1 MTSSINYT
9 NIDAT
14 FPVAGQ
20 DNSSQGFRDNFQ
32 NIKTNFQ
39 YAATEISALQAN
51 AVQAGQT
58 SNLSGSVLANAALS
72 GLREVVFDHG
82 TVTSGSLTY
91 NFYNGSYQL
100 VNLGASLTVS
110 FSNFNTITDQAITI
124 RLAVVVPNTAYT
136 VTWPA
141 SVSQNISTIDR
152 QSGQVTRFANTG
164 YYVFQLTTTNGGTT
178 WSITELTRNQNEFQG
193 NVNFYTVVSNTAVAG
208 VTITV
213 ANVGGVVKGNIYA
226 NNVIVDSVITSG
238 TNATYTGNVTAG
250 NLIANTGIYGN
261 VLTAVQTGITLLGT
275 QTSLS
280 VSGNAN
286 VGNLT
291 VTGMTDMCGG
301 TTYGVQNATM
311 VNGGST
317 QIFSNIGFALLR
329 TGAGVGTIATHTII
343 MPATP
348 MNGQAI
354 QIGFANTVTALTQSG
369 SGSQT
374 VNGAFTTANTSFGA
388 TWVYESSTNAWY
400 RVG

>member
-1 MTSSINYT
+1 MTSAINYT

-51 AVQAGQT
+51 AVLAGQDN
-58 SNLSGSVLANAALS
+58 NLAGASFANAAVK
-72 GLREVVFDHG
+72 GLREINYDHG
-82 TVTSGSLTY
+82 TVTSGALTY
-91 NFYNGSYQL
+91 NWYNGSYQL
-100 VNLGASLTVS
+100 VNLGASLTVTFTN
-110 FSNFNTITDQAITI
+110 FSTVTDKTISI
-124 RLAVVVPNTAYT
+124 RLGVVVPNVAYT
-136 VTWPA
+136 ITWPA
-141 SVSQNISTIDR
+141 SVSQNISTLDR
-152 QSGQVTRFANTG
+152 QLGQVTRFANTG
-164 YYVFQLTTTNGGTT
+164 YYIFELVTSDGGTT
-178 WSITELTRNQNEFQG
+178 WSISEATRNRNEFQG
-193 NVNFYTVVSNTAVAG
+193 NVNFYTTISNTTATG

-213 ANVGGVVKGNIYA
+213 ANVGGTVQGNIYA
-226 NNVIVDSVITSG
+226 NNIIVGTLVSSG
-238 TNATYTGNVTAG
+238 NSATYTGNVTAN

-261 VLTAVQTGITLLGT
+261 ILTATQSNITLLGT
-275 QTSLS
+275 LTSLS

-301 TTYGVQNATM
+301 TTYGVQTANV

-317 QIFSNIGFALLR
+317 QIWSNIGFAMLR
-329 TGAGVGTIATHTII
+329 PNAGTISTHTII

-348 MNGQAI
+348 MNGQSI
-354 QIGFANTVTALTQSG
+354 RIGFANTITTLTQSG
-369 SGSQT
+369 SGTQT
-374 VNGAFTTANTSFGA
+374 VNGAFTTANTTFGG
-388 TWVYESSTNAWY
+388 TWVYESSTDAWY

>member
-14 FPVAGQ
+14 YPVAGQ

-39 YAATEISALQAN
+39 YASNEISALQAN

-58 SNLSGSVLANAALS
+58 NNMSGSVLANATVS
-72 GLREVVFDHG
+72 GLREVIFDHG
-82 TVTSGSLTY
+82 TVVSGSLTY
-91 NFYNGSYQL
+91 NFYAGSYQI
-100 VNLGASLTVS
+100 VNLGASLTVA
-110 FSNFNTITDQAITI
+110 FSNFSSITDSAITI
-124 RLAVVVPNTAYT
+124 RLGVVVPNVAYT
-136 VTWPA
+136 ITWPA

-152 QSGQVTRFANTG
+152 QNGQITRFANTG

-178 WSITELTRNQNEFQG
+178 WSITELTRNTNEFQG
-193 NVNFYTVVSNTAVAG
+193 NVNFYTTISNATATG
-208 VTITV
+208 VTISV
-213 ANVGGVVKGNIYA
+213 ANVGGVVQGNIYA
-226 NNVIVDSVITSG
+226 NNVIVDTLISSG
-238 TNATYTGNVTAG
+238 NSATYTGNVTAS
-250 NLIANTGIYGN
+250 NLIANTGIYGTIR
-261 VLTAVQTGITLLGT
+261 TATQPNITLVGT
-275 QTSLS
+275 LTSLS

-286 VGNLT
+286 VGNIT

-301 TTYGVQNATM
+301 TVYGVQVANAS
-311 VNGGST
+311 NGGST
-317 QIFSNIGFALLR
+317 QINSNIGMALLR
-329 TGAGVGTIATHTII
+329 TGPGTGTIATHTII

-354 QIGFANTVTALTQSG
+354 QIAFANTITTLTQSG

-374 VNGAFTTANTSFGA
+374 VNGAFTTGNTSFGA
-388 TWVYESSTNAWY
+388 TWIYESSTNAWY

>member
-1 MTSSINYT
+1 MTSAINYT

-39 YAATEISALQAN
+39 YASTEISALQAN
-51 AVQAGQT
+51 AVLAGQDN
-58 SNLSGSVLANAALS
+58 NLAGSLLANAS
-72 GLREVVFDHG
+72 VTGLREVYYDHG
-82 TVTSGSLTY
+82 TVSAGTLTY
-91 NFYNGSYQL
+91 NWYNGSYQL
-100 VNLGASLTVS
+100 VNLGASLTITFTN
-110 FSNFNTITDQAITI
+110 FSGVTDKTISI
-124 RLAVVVPNTAYT
+124 RLGIVVPNTAYT

-141 SVSQNISTIDR
+141 SVSQNISTLDR
-152 QSGQVTRFANTG
+152 QSGQTTRFANTG
-164 YYVFQLTTTNGGTT
+164 FYIFELVTSDGGTT
-178 WSITELTRNQNEFQG
+178 WSISEATRNRNEFQG
-193 NVNFYTVVSNTAVAG
+193 NVNFYTVVSNAAVAG

-226 NNVIVDSVITSG
+226 NNVIVDNLVSSG
-238 TNATYTGNVTAG
+238 NSATYTGNVTAN

-261 VLTAVQTGITLLGT
+261 ILTATQSNITLLGT
-275 QTSLS
+275 LTTLS

-301 TTYGVQNATM
+301 TTYGVQYANIT
-311 VNGGST
+311 NGGST
-317 QIFSNIGFALLR
+317 QIWSNIGFAILR
-329 TGAGVGTIATHTII
+329 PNAGTIATHTIV

-354 QIGFANTVTALTQSG
+354 KIAFANTVTTLTQSG
-369 SGSQT
+369 SGTQT
-374 VNGAFTTANTSFGA
+374 VNGSFTTANTSFGGE
-388 TWVYESSTNAWY
+388 WVYHTSTDAWY

>member
-1 MTSSINYT
+1 MTSAINYT

-39 YAATEISALQAN
+39 YAAAEISALQAN
-51 AVQAGQT
+51 AVVAGQDN
-58 SNLSGSVLANAALS
+58 NLAGSLIANAAVK
-72 GLREVVFDHG
+72 GLREVNYDHG
-82 TVTSGSLTY
+82 TVTSGTLTY
-91 NFYNGSYQL
+91 NWYNGSYQL
-100 VNLGASLTVS
+100 VNLGASLTVT
-110 FSNFNTITDQAITI
+110 FSNFSSVTDKTISI
-124 RLAVVVPNTAYT
+124 RLGVVVPNTAYT

-141 SVSQNISTIDR
+141 SVSQNISTLDR

-164 YYVFQLTTTNGGTT
+164 YYIFELVTSDGGTT
-178 WSITELTRNQNEFQG
+178 WSIAEATRNRNEFQG
-193 NVNFYTVVSNTAVAG
+193 NVLFTTVVSNAAVAG

-213 ANVGGVVKGNIYA
+213 ANVGGAVKGNIYA
-226 NNVIVDSVITSG
+226 NNVIVDTLISSG
-238 TNATYTGNVTAG
+238 NSATYTGNVTAN

-261 VLTAVQTGITLLGT
+261 IQTAVQSGITLLGT
-275 QTSLS
+275 QTSLT

-291 VTGMTDMCGG
+291 VTGLTDMCGG
-301 TTYGVQNATM
+301 TGYGVQYANIT
-311 VNGGST
+311 NGGST
-317 QIFSNIGFALLR
+317 QIWSNIGFAILR
-329 TGAGVGTIATHTII
+329 PNAGTIASHTIV

-354 QIGFANTVTALTQSG
+354 KIAFANTVTALTQSG
-369 SGSQT
+369 SGTQT
-374 VNGAFTTANTSFGA
+374 VNGAFTTANTSFGGE
-388 TWVYESSTNAWY
+388 WVYHDSTDAWY

>member
-51 AVQAGQT
+51 AVIAGQ
-58 SNLSGSVLANAALS
+58 SNNLAGSLLANASVL
-72 GLREVVFDHG
+72 GLREVYYDHG
-82 TVTSGSLTY
+82 TVSSGTLTY
-91 NFYNGSYQL
+91 NWYNGSYQL
-100 VNLGASLTVS
+100 VNLGASLTVT
-110 FSNFNTITDQAITI
+110 FSNFSSVTDKTISI
-124 RLAVVVPNTAYT
+124 RLGVVVPNVAYT
-136 VTWPA
+136 ITWPA
-141 SVSQNISTIDR
+141 SVSQNISTLDR

-164 YYVFQLTTTNGGTT
+164 YYVFELVTTDGGTS
-178 WSITELTRNQNEFQG
+178 WSISEATRNRNEFQG
-193 NVNFYTVVSNTAVAG
+193 NVNFYTTISNTTATG

-226 NNVIVDSVITSG
+226 NNIIVDTLVSSG
-238 TNATYTGNVTAG
+238 NSATYTGNLTAN

-261 VLTAVQTGITLLGT
+261 IQTAVQSGITLVGT
-275 QTSLS
+275 LTSLS

-286 VGNLT
+286 VGNAT

-301 TTYGVQNATM
+301 TTYGVQYANVT
-311 VNGGST
+311 NGGST
-317 QIFSNIGFALLR
+317 QIYSNIGFALLNPN
-329 TGAGVGTIATHTII
+329 AGTISTHTII

-348 MNGQAI
+348 VNGQSIRIA
-354 QIGFANTVTALTQSG
+354 FANTITTLTQSG
-369 SGSQT
+369 SGGQT
-374 VNGAFTTANTSFGA
+374 VNGAFSTGNTTFGG
-388 TWVYESSTNAWY
+388 TWIYHTSTNAWY

>member
-1 MTSSINYT
+1 MTSAINYT

-39 YAATEISALQAN
+39 YAASEISALQAN
-51 AVQAGQT
+51 AVIAGQD
-58 SNLSGSVLANAALS
+58 NNMAGSLIANAAVK
-72 GLREVVFDHG
+72 GLREVNYDHG
-82 TVTSGSLTY
+82 TVTSGALTY
-91 NFYNGSYQL
+91 NWYNGSYQL
-100 VNLGASLTVS
+100 VNLGASLTIT
-110 FSNFNTITDQAITI
+110 FSNFSSVTDKTISI
-124 RLAVVVPNTAYT
+124 RLGVVVPNTAYT

-141 SVSQNISTIDR
+141 SVTQNISTLDR
-152 QSGQVTRFANTG
+152 QSGQITRFANTG
-164 YYVFQLTTTNGGTT
+164 YYIFELVTSDGGVS
-178 WSITELTRNQNEFQG
+178 WSISEPTRNRNEFQG
-193 NVNFYTVVSNTAVAG
+193 NVLFTTVVSNAAVAG

-213 ANVGGVVKGNIYA
+213 ANVAGAVVGNIYA
-226 NNVIVDSVITSG
+226 NNVIVDTLISSG
-238 TNATYTGNVTAG
+238 NSATYTGNLTAN

-261 VLTAVQTGITLLGT
+261 IQTAVQSGITLLGT
-275 QTSLS
+275 QTSLT

-301 TTYGVQNATM
+301 TTYGVQYANIT
-311 VNGGST
+311 NLGST
-317 QIFSNIGFALLR
+317 QIWSNIGFAILR
-329 TGAGVGTIATHTII
+329 PNAGTIASHTII

-354 QIGFANTVTALTQSG
+354 KIAFANTVTTLTQSG
-369 SGSQT
+369 SGTQT
-374 VNGAFTTANTSFGA
+374 VNGAFTTANTSFGGE
-388 TWVYESSTNAWY
+388 WVYHNSTDAWY

>member
-39 YAATEISALQAN
+39 YAYNEISALQAN

-58 SNLSGSVLANAALS
+58 NNMSGSVLANATVS
-72 GLREVVFDHG
+72 GLREVIFDHG
-82 TVTSGSLTY
+82 TVTSGTLTY
-91 NFYNGSYQL
+91 NFFAGSYQV
-100 VNLGASLTVS
+100 VNLGASLTVA
-110 FSNFNTITDQAITI
+110 FSNFSTITDSAITI
-124 RLAVVVPNTAYT
+124 RLGVVVPNVAYT

-152 QSGQVTRFANTG
+152 QLGQITRFANTG
-164 YYVFQLTTTNGGTT
+164 YYIFQLTTYNGGTT
-178 WSITELTRNQNEFQG
+178 WSITELTRNTNEFQG
-193 NVNFYTVVSNTAVAG
+193 NVNFYTTISNATATG
-208 VTITV
+208 VTISV
-213 ANVGGVVKGNIYA
+213 ANVGGVVQGNIYA
-226 NNVIVDSVITSG
+226 NNVIVDTLISSG
-238 TNATYTGNVTAG
+238 NSATYTGNVTAN
-250 NLIANTGIYGN
+250 NLIANTGIYGTIR
-261 VLTAVQTGITLLGT
+261 TATQSNITLLGT
-275 QTSLS
+275 LTSLS

-286 VGNLT
+286 VGNIT

-301 TTYGVQNATM
+301 TTYGVQVANAA
-311 VNGGST
+311 NGGST
-317 QIFSNIGFALLR
+317 QIQSNIGFALLR
-329 TGAGVGTIATHTII
+329 TGAGVGTIATHTVI

-354 QIGFANTVTALTQSG
+354 QIAFANTITALTQSG

-374 VNGAFTTANTSFGA
+374 VNGAFTTGNTSFGA
-388 TWVYESSTNAWY
+388 TWIYESGTNAWY

>member
-51 AVQAGQT
+51 AVIAGQDN
-58 SNLSGSVLANAALS
+58 NLNGSLIANAAVS
-72 GLREVVFDHG
+72 GLREVNYDHG
-82 TVTSGSLTY
+82 TVTSGTLTY
-91 NFYNGSYQL
+91 NWYNGSYQL
-100 VNLGASLTVS
+100 VNLGASLTVTFDN
-110 FSNFNTITDQAITI
+110 FSSVTDKTISI
-124 RLAVVVPNTAYT
+124 RLGVVVPNTAYT

-141 SVSQNISTIDR
+141 SVSQNISTLDS

-164 YYVFQLTTTNGGTT
+164 YYIFELTTSDGGVT
-178 WSITELTRNQNEFQG
+178 WSIAEATRNRNEFQG
-193 NVNFYTVVSNTAVAG
+193 NVNFTTVVSNTTVAG

-213 ANVGGVVKGNIYA
+213 ANVGGTVKGNIYA
-226 NNVIVDSVITSG
+226 NNVIVDTLISSG
-238 TNATYTGNVTAG
+238 NSATYTGNLTAN

-261 VLTAVQTGITLLGT
+261 IQTAVQSGITLLGT
-275 QTSLS
+275 QTSLT

-291 VTGMTDMCGG
+291 VTGLTDMCGG
-301 TTYGVQNATM
+301 SAYGVQYANIT
-311 VNGGST
+311 NGGST
-317 QIFSNIGFALLR
+317 QIWSNIGFAILR
-329 TGAGVGTIATHTII
+329 PNAGTIASHTII

-354 QIGFANTVTALTQSG
+354 QIAFGNTVTALTQSG
-369 SGSQT
+369 SGSDT
-374 VNGAFTTANTSFGA
+374 VNGAYTTGNTTIGG
-388 TWVYESSTNAWY
+388 TWVYHTATTAWY

>member
-1 MTSSINYT
+1 MTSAINYT

-51 AVQAGQT
+51 AVLAGQDN
-58 SNLSGSVLANAALS
+58 NLAGAGFANAAVK
-72 GLREVVFDHG
+72 GLREINYDHG
-82 TVTSGSLTY
+82 TVTSGALTY
-91 NFYNGSYQL
+91 NWYNGSYQL
-100 VNLGASLTVS
+100 VNLGASLTVTFTN
-110 FSNFNTITDQAITI
+110 FSTVTDKTISI
-124 RLAVVVPNTAYT
+124 RLGVVVPNVAYT
-136 VTWPA
+136 ITWPA
-141 SVSQNISTIDR
+141 SVSQNISTLDR
-152 QSGQVTRFANTG
+152 QLGQVTRFANTG
-164 YYVFQLTTTNGGTT
+164 YYIFELVTSDGGTT
-178 WSITELTRNQNEFQG
+178 WSISEATRNRNEFQG
-193 NVNFYTVVSNTAVAG
+193 NVNFYTTISNTTATG

-213 ANVGGVVKGNIYA
+213 ANVGGTVQGNIYA
-226 NNVIVDSVITSG
+226 NNIIVGTLVSSG
-238 TNATYTGNVTAG
+238 NSATYTGNVTAN

-261 VLTAVQTGITLLGT
+261 ILTATQSNITLLGT
-275 QTSLS
+275 LTSLS

-301 TTYGVQNATM
+301 TTYGVQTANV

-317 QIFSNIGFALLR
+317 QIWSNIGFAMLR
-329 TGAGVGTIATHTII
+329 PNAGTISTHTII

-348 MNGQAI
+348 MNGQSI
-354 QIGFANTVTALTQSG
+354 RIGFANTITTLTQSG
-369 SGSQT
+369 SGTQT
-374 VNGAFTTANTSFGA
+374 VNGAFTTANTTFGG
-388 TWVYESSTNAWY
+388 TWVYESSTDAWY